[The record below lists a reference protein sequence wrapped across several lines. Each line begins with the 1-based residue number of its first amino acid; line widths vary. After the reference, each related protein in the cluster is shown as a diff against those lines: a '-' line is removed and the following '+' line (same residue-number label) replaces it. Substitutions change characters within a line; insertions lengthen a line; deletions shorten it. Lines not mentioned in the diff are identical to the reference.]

1 MVSKNRYIE
10 KEEQLLRDLK
20 SENPGKSWEA
30 IAELYN
36 ARIGDKSRMRTGLA
50 LQMKFKKMQARE
62 KRPAMKAL
70 DERGKQEVLSVEERM
85 HQSWT
90 APSPLPGAGFPLN
103 EQCVT
108 ANWATTSLSLSE
120 PREDVEYEIS
130 LLQWHLGTML
140 DELCSATAF
149 VLDSLKKN
157 NDNLRIT
164 RASLSDAQASLQ
176 GMQAMR
182 MDLQATKSE
191 LQSANANLEAT
202 KAELEKCRES
212 LDQEK
217 ARCKV
222 ADGAAETAYEA
233 AHKSGA
239 LADELRRELRA
250 AKGEDSSPMD
260 SHKSSTADLALELI
274 LAQQTV
280 AYLEQMLQV
289 RDPGYI
295 REQVQQSLAV
305 AEQLKRQVQDLTN
318 ELHETKEENER
329 LKALEGE
336 EQDVKRMKTRKM
348 RKLEV

>member
-1 MVSKNRYIE
+1 MDPRRQQHTSMPQLCPCHRRTGWDIVAECYNRVQHAHETACHANIAANRAIDE
-10 KEEQLLRDLK
+10 SRQFKAAFDRAQEELQHLRSCSPAKLQA
-20 SENPGKSWEA
+20 SNTELQ
-30 IAELYN
+30 AEL
-36 ARIGDKSRMRTGLA
+36 
-50 LQMKFKKMQARE
+50 
-62 KRPAMKAL
+62 KA
-70 DERGKQEVLSVEERM
+70 S
-85 HQSWT
+85 
-90 APSPLPGAGFPLN
+90 
-103 EQCVT
+103 
-108 ANWATTSLSLSE
+108 
-120 PREDVEYEIS
+120 
-130 LLQWHLGTML
+130 
-140 DELCSATAF
+140 
-149 VLDSLKKN
+149 

-164 RASLSDAQASLQ
+164 RASLRDAQAILQ

-182 MDLQATKSE
+182 TDLQVTKSE

-202 KAELEKCRES
+202 KAELDKCQES

-217 ARCKV
+217 SRCKV

-250 AKGEDSSPMD
+250 VKGEDSSPRD
-260 SHKSSTADLALELI
+260 SHESSTADLALELV

-305 AEQLKRQVQDLTN
+305 AEKLKRQVEDLTN

-329 LKALEGE
+329 LKALAEE
-336 EQDVKRMKTRKM
+336 EQDVKRTKTRKM